1 MESFIMW
8 QVWCHD
14 VYALPIVWAA
24 WEKLLVL
31 TLEES
36 GAVSCQTG
44 FCQHLQARKHW
55 GGGHKTAKQ
64 PKKYLN
70 IRTQRGSTHFLSVQ
84 VFKSVQENHIH
95 FKNQKF
101 LRSQFKD
108 ISLSDILW
116 HVPGIRYHV
125 SLGWAFLMWLL
136 LKVNKEHIIIWLKAA
151 GIFQSSCVINA
162 TSWVLSFPGISLCW
176 S

>member
-1 MESFIMW
+1 MSMHSPLFEQLGKNFW
-8 QVWCHD
+8 FWHLKR
-14 VYALPIVWAA
+14 AAPWAVRLDFA
-24 WEKLLVL
+24 NICRHANIEGEV
-31 TLEES
+31 T
-36 GAVSCQTG
+36 
-44 FCQHLQARKHW
+44 
-55 GGGHKTAKQ
+55 KQ
-64 PKKYLN
+64 PKEYLN

-84 VFKSVQENHIH
+84 VFKSVQE
-95 FKNQKF
+95 KRYSLQKSKV

-116 HVPGIRYHV
+116 HVSGIRYHV